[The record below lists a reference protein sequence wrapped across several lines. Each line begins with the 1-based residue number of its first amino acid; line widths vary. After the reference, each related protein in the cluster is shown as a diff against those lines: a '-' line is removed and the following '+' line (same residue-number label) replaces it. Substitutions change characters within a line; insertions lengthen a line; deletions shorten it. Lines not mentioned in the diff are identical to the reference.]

1 MLYSVFYRIQN
12 RYKFFERFCKKCI
25 KTKDEAVAESMR
37 EMYEDL
43 MEIIVKLLLDG
54 NKEDIYILLSKK
66 NSKVARTFFDYFTGH
81 KTKSLH
87 PDDLLN
93 ILDCFFEKEERMKSL
108 ASFMA
113 EKVKPANFNI
123 TYVPFRLNE
132 EDEDAGGDDPFADTP
147 DAGDGGDDMGG
158 DDAGGGDPFAADA
171 GGDTGDAGEGGDG
184 GDGNAVE
191 GEEQSDAD
199 KYDFEGHEDDPDFA
213 DVQQNDTDD
222 LGQPTPA
229 GKCIYDIDG
238 ILRSVNAVIQA
249 LPEEELAEIDA
260 VKKAVNLI
268 FNGKILKPE
277 DVTFQNP
284 KNAAY
289 LLKKIGSNVNQRTK
303 DYLML
308 KIKQPLIKL
317 RDQKKE
323 ELASIKKD
331 TTNIRDTILTID
343 K

>member
-1 MLYSVFYRIQN
+1 M
-12 RYKFFERFCKKCI
+12 
-25 KTKDEAVAESMR
+25 
-37 EMYEDL
+37 
-43 MEIIVKLLLDG
+43 
-54 NKEDIYILLSKK
+54 K
-66 NSKVARTFFDYFTGH
+66 N
-81 KTKSLH
+81 
-87 PDDLLN
+87 
-93 ILDCFFEKEERMKSL
+93 I

-123 TYVPFRLNE
+123 TYVPFSLNE
-132 EDEDAGGDDPFADTP
+132 ADDDMGGDDDPFADTP
-147 DAGDGGDDMGG
+147 DADDTGDDMGG
-158 DDAGGGDPFAADA
+158 DAGGDPFADAGDSGEGESSDSGDETADA
-171 GGDTGDAGEGGDG
+171 
-184 GDGNAVE
+184 
-191 GEEQSDAD
+191 EEKDED
-199 KYDFEGHEDDPDFA
+199 KYDFEGHDDDPDFS
-213 DVQQNDTDD
+213 DVQKNDIDD

-229 GKCIYDIDG
+229 GKCVYDIDG

-249 LPEEELAEIDA
+249 LPEEELAEIEA

-289 LLKKIGSNVNQRTK
+289 LLKKIGANVNQRTK

-331 TTNIRDTILTID
+331 TTNVRDTILTMD

>member
-1 MLYSVFYRIQN
+1 MQYSVFYRIQN

-25 KTKDEAVAESMR
+25 KSKDAVVAESMK

-81 KTKSLH
+81 KTKSLR

-93 ILDCFFEKEERMKSL
+93 ILDCFFEKEERMKNL

-132 EDEDAGGDDPFADTP
+132 ADDDMGDDPFADTP
-147 DAGDGGDDMGG
+147 DAGDDAGDDMGG
-158 DDAGGGDPFAADA
+158 DEGGDPFASDA
-171 GGDTGDAGEGGDG
+171 GGDAGNAGENGDG
-184 GDGNAVE
+184 GDGDAAE

-229 GKCIYDIDG
+229 GKCVYDIDG

-308 KIKQPLIKL
+308 KVKQPLIKL
-317 RDQKKE
+317 RDQ
-323 ELASIKKD
+323 
-331 TTNIRDTILTID
+331 
-343 K
+343 

>member
-1 MLYSVFYRIQN
+1 MQYSVFYRIQN
-12 RYKFFERFCKKCI
+12 RYKFFERFCKKYI
-25 KTKDEAVAESMR
+25 KSKDAVVAESMK

-81 KTKSLH
+81 KTKSLR

-93 ILDCFFEKEERMKSL
+93 ILDCFFEKEERMKNI

-132 EDEDAGGDDPFADTP
+132 ADDDMGDDDPFADTP
-147 DAGDGGDDMGG
+147 DADDDVGGDDMGG
-158 DDAGGGDPFAADA
+158 DAGGDPFAA
-171 GGDTGDAGEGGDG
+171 TGDEGGEGGSSEG
-184 GDGNAVE
+184 GDSTASS
-191 GEEQSDAD
+191 EEQSDAD

-213 DVQQNDTDD
+213 DVQKNDTDD

-229 GKCIYDIDG
+229 GKCVYDIES

-308 KIKQPLIKL
+308 KVKQPLIKL

-331 TTNIRDTILTID
+331 TTNVRDTILTMD